1 MAAASFQN
9 EGGDQGDSFL
19 PTRRSLLSRLGNLE
33 DNDSWREFFETY
45 WKLIYNAAIKAGL
58 SDAEAQ
64 DVVQETVLTV
74 SRNIGRFDYDPDVGS
89 FKGWLLKTTRWKILD
104 QLRRRNHDL
113 QRHVQPDAAG
123 GQDLISQVPDP
134 AGNKLD
140 EMWERE
146 WQLNLL
152 DAAMRRIKR
161 QVRPK
166 HFQVFELSCLKN
178 WPPGK
183 VGAALGINIAQVYLI
198 KHRVSALV
206 EKEVRRLQ
214 EKCV

>member
-1 MAAASFQN
+1 MTAASFRN
-9 EGGDQGDSFL
+9 GGGDQGDSFL

-33 DNDSWREFFETY
+33 DNDSWREFFDTY
-45 WKLIYNAAIKAGL
+45 WKLIHNAAIKAGL

-134 AGNKLD
+134 AGDKLD
-140 EMWERE
+140 ELWERE
-146 WQLNLL
+146 WKLNLL

-183 VGAALGINIAQVYLI
+183 VGAALGINTAQVYLI

-214 EKCV
+214 EKGV